1 MSKEVRFCHLFNVH
15 GNIKGENAATMYDY
29 MEVWIR
35 IYSTVG
41 RGSFSALEFKHTQR
55 RGESTLCVSA
65 FSIKVVTNEGMSHS
79 KTDG

>member
-1 MSKEVRFCHLFNVH
+1 MSKEIGFCHLFNMV
-15 GNIKGENAATMYDY
+15 ILKDRMLIQS
-29 MEVWIR
+29 MIR
-35 IYSTVG
+35 WKSGYVSSTVG